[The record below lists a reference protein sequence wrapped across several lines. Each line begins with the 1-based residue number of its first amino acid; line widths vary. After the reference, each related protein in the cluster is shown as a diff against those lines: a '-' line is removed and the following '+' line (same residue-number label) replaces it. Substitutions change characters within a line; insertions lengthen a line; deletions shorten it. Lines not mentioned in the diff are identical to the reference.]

1 MASQIRPNR
10 IEISDRFPMIGFT
23 IHADGGPKS
32 FEVAIATD
40 PSLFKPDARA
50 RRTRANFY
58 SSRARGPVTAARG
71 EAVYLLPAD
80 VVARFI
86 GQDKLYYGLAA
97 VGDKS
102 VDAPTVP
109 GDGSPYIS
117 LKGLSERALR
127 RVRVLPNRQQI
138 AAGYGVP
145 SPKELEWAGDVVQ
158 PGVAP
163 IAAKGNGQSAPS
175 PGTPVAAPPAGG
187 NAASANGV
195 AHAASLADYDDGYGP
210 LPTADG
216 GGSGDTGGSGAASA
230 ADDDAPTHAI
240 DWPIPDDTATAGG
253 GTAASA
259 SALGA
264 DVPDYPQASRF
275 VPAASVNFRHVSG
288 TRTISRVVIHITE
301 AATTRSTINWFQNP
315 DQRTRDGTHVNVSAH
330 YVIGRDGE
338 VVQMVHDN
346 DVAWH
351 AHTANSDSIGIEHVA
366 IAGRLN
372 PTQAEYCA
380 SAALVAWLCDTYG
393 ISVDRTHILGHSE
406 ADPHTSHVNCPNAVW
421 DWDYYMH
428 LVTTRSCDAQQADSA
443 HPAAAQA
450 LAAGSQP
457 VTLARPAHDPARHH
471 ADRRHDGRAMALG
484 GQSYT
489 LNWDGVELIAQ
500 PTDYSC
506 WAASAAMVIGWRD
519 QMSLTPET
527 IASICGRTTA
537 TGLDPGQVGPFAQD
551 MGLTS
556 EPPQSYTIDAFRQV
570 LEDHG
575 PLWVGAKVPGL
586 HAIVVTGMYSDGAE
600 DGSDTY
606 VRITDPW
613 DRVAGTP
620 GAPGPYRN
628 THATGSRYILRWADF
643 VSEYEGAATMSNVN
657 LQILH
662 PDNALGRQPN
672 RGKPADYAMAAALA
686 DRRGADARYRS
697 PRAHALD
704 APPPLE
710 PGDVAISGGRTYVVF
725 ANEVRTGGVPAWRNH
740 NPGNITAGEWADAHG
755 AYAGKRN
762 GGFAI
767 FPDDATGFDAVI
779 AFIGRFP
786 NDTIVALMSR
796 YAPPDDGKNPMLK
809 GNDPAAYARAIAA
822 RLGVPVTTQISAL
835 DDGQRRTFASE
846 IQRIETGSNGAG
858 TSYAYNDPKLPAE
871 IRSRLSAPAAS
882 VPDAGADAGGQ
893 DAASPDAGAAT
904 GAAGAGDAGAGA
916 GDAGSS
922 DASASQALAYA
933 AGATP
938 SRPHPHHPH
947 PHARAPHTLTL
958 AEGGVPSNPAA
969 PPADAS
975 PPSVA
980 PGTVPGATLDTQVGE
995 AGGVTW
1001 ALDQLHGMKTVAG
1014 ADAANRALVDGPTI
1028 RITDWPYLDDPGG
1041 QRVCAHFFVDW
1052 HFDGR
1057 SVGDVQIVNVGASDA
1072 PGHTLHVT
1080 AHIEDDPQRYPPG
1093 KPLFGALR
1101 VHFAYRFVEP
1111 DASVHEATTE
1121 LHLFGDGTYEQAS
1134 HWAALAA

>member
-23 IHADGGPKS
+23 IHADGGSKS
-32 FEVAIATD
+32 YEVAIATD

-50 RRTRANFY
+50 RRTRSNFY

-97 VGDKS
+97 VGDKTGDTPS
-102 VDAPTVP
+102 IPT
-109 GDGSPYIS
+109 DGSPYIS

-127 RVRVLPNRQQI
+127 RVRILPNRQQI

-145 SPKELEWAGDVVQ
+145 SPKELEWAGDVAQ
-158 PGVAP
+158 PDVAP
-163 IAAKGNGQSAPS
+163 VAVKGNGAAAPSAPAPAAGGS
-175 PGTPVAAPPAGG
+175 AAP
-187 NAASANGV
+187 ANGV
-195 AHAASLADYDDGYGP
+195 AHAAALADYDDGYGP
-210 LPTADG
+210 LPAADTGDG
-216 GGSGDTGGSGAASA
+216 GTASA

-240 DWPIPDDTATAGG
+240 DWPIPDDTPGDA
-253 GTAASA
+253 TAASA
-259 SALGA
+259 SALAGGA
-264 DVPDYPQASRF
+264 DAPEYPQASRF
-275 VPAASVNFRHVSG
+275 VPAASVNYRHVPG
-288 TRTISRVVIHITE
+288 TRTISRIVIHITE
-301 AATTRSTINWFQNP
+301 ATTIGSTIGWFQDPAQRINGNP
-315 DQRTRDGTHVNVSAH
+315 VNVSAH
-330 YVIGRDGE
+330 YVVGRDGE
-338 VVQMVHDN
+338 VVQMVHHN

-351 AHTANSDSIGIEHVA
+351 AHSANGDSIGIEHVA
-366 IAGRLN
+366 KAGRLN

-393 ISVDRTHILGHSE
+393 IPVDRTHILGHSE

-428 LVTTRSCDAQQADSA
+428 LVTTRSCDAQNAGSA
-443 HPAAAQA
+443 HPAAAQG
-450 LAAGSQP
+450 LAAASQP
-457 VTLARPAHDPARHH
+457 AGLARTGPPPAQHH
-471 ADRRHDGRAMALG
+471 AHVRATALG

-489 LNWDGVELIAQ
+489 LNWDGVELIPQ
-500 PTDYSC
+500 PTGKSC
-506 WAASAAMVIGWRD
+506 WAAAAAMVIGWRD

-537 TGLDPGQVGPFAQD
+537 TGLNPAQVESFAHD
-551 MGLTS
+551 MGLAF
-556 EPPQSYTIDAFRQV
+556 EPPQSYTIDAFRQL

-575 PLWVGAKVPGL
+575 PLWVCADVPGL
-586 HAIVVTGMYSDGAE
+586 HAIVVTGMYGDGAD

-606 VRITDPW
+606 VRISDPW
-613 DRVAGTP
+613 DRVAGSP
-620 GAPGPYRN
+620 GAPGPYQN

-643 VSEYEGAATMSNVN
+643 VSEYESAATMPNVN

-672 RGKPADYAMAAALA
+672 RGRPADYAMAAALA
-686 DRRGADARYRS
+686 GPGGTDARYRS

-704 APPPLE
+704 VPPPLE
-710 PGDVAISGGRTYVVF
+710 PGDVATSGGRTYVVF
-725 ANEVRTGGVPAWRNH
+725 ANEVRSGGVPAWRNH
-740 NPGNITAGEWADAHG
+740 NPGNITAGKWADAHG

-779 AFIGRFP
+779 AFIGEHAS
-786 NDTIVALMSR
+786 DTIFVLMSR
-796 YAPPDDGKNPMLK
+796 YAPADDGKNPMLK
-809 GNDPAAYARAIAA
+809 GNDPQAYARAIAA
-822 RLGVPVTTQISAL
+822 RLGVPVTTPISAL
-835 DDGQRRTFASE
+835 DDGQRRIFASE
-846 IQRIETGSNGAG
+846 IQRIETGPNGAG
-858 TSYAYNDPKLPAE
+858 TSYAYDDAALPAD

-882 VPDAGADAGGQ
+882 TPDAGAGGQ
-893 DAASPDAGAAT
+893 DAASPDAD
-904 GAAGAGDAGAGA
+904 AGAGDAGA
-916 GDAGSS
+916 
-922 DASASQALAYA
+922 SQGLAYA

-938 SRPHPHHPH
+938 QARAHR
-947 PHARAPHTLTL
+947 HARAAHTLTL
-958 AEGGVPSNPAA
+958 AEGASAPNPAA
-969 PPADAS
+969 PPAD
-975 PPSVA
+975 PPPRA
-980 PGTVPGATLDTQVGE
+980 VPGATLDTQVGE
-995 AGGVTW
+995 AGSVTW
-1001 ALDQLHGMKTVAG
+1001 ALDQLHGMKSVPG
-1014 ADAANRALVDGPTI
+1014 ADAANRPLVDGPTI
-1028 RITDWPYLDDPGG
+1028 RIADWPYLDDPGG

-1072 PGHTLHVT
+1072 PGHTLHVS
-1080 AHIEDDPQRYPPG
+1080 ARIDDDPQLYPPA

-1111 DASVHEATTE
+1111 DASVHEAATE
-1121 LHLFGDGTYEQAS
+1121 LHLFGDGSYEQAS